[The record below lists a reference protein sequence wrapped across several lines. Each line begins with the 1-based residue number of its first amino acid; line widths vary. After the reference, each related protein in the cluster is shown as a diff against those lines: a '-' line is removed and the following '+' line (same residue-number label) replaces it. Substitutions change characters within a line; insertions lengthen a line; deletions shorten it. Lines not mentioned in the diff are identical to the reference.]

1 MQWIDVVILA
11 IIVLSALI
19 SVMRGFVKEMLSL
32 VAWVVAFFVAA
43 TFYGNLAGLFT
54 FIDNDM
60 AKIALALFVLFIGT
74 LMAIGVVNL
83 IISLI
88 LKKTGL
94 SGTDRILGVIF
105 GAARG
110 LLIVI
115 CMCAVIQMLLH
126 YGLFKS
132 IETSEW
138 YSKAVVLPEF
148 NRVSTQL
155 LKYFGLIS

>member
-83 IISLI
+83 IISMI

-115 CMCAVIQMLLH
+115 
-126 YGLFKS
+126 
-132 IETSEW
+132 
-138 YSKAVVLPEF
+138 
-148 NRVSTQL
+148 
-155 LKYFGLIS
+155 